1 MQQGQRKLLISVV
14 ATVIA
19 VVGAWLVLWVFG
31 AVPPPGQKVA
41 LFKMSDRLADLQ
53 VVDTANGL
61 RFQFEDRQL
70 TPQAFAEELQ
80 QRRPE
85 GRRTWLFSTLN
96 ITSATGI
103 FWVAVG
109 LLGQVLF
116 TGRMIVQWLASEKE
130 KRSVVPTSFWWMSLG
145 GATMLI
151 VYFIWRVDIVGVI
164 GQSTGWFIYV
174 RNLWFVYGKPVKSG
188 QK

>member
-1 MQQGQRKLLISVV
+1 MQRGRRKLLIFVA

-19 VVGAWLVLWVFG
+19 VVGAWLVLWALG
-31 AVPPPGQKVA
+31 AVPPPGQKVGM
-41 LFKMSDRLADLQ
+41 FKMSDRLADLQ
-53 VVDTANGL
+53 VVEAVDGL
-61 RFQFEDRQL
+61 RFQFDGQQL
-70 TPQAFAEELQ
+70 TPQVFAEELKN
-80 QRRPE
+80 RRPE
-85 GRRTWLFSTLN
+85 WRRGLLYSTLN
-96 ITSATGI
+96 ITSTTGI
-103 FWVAVG
+103 FWVGVG

-116 TGRMIVQWLASEKE
+116 TGRMIVQWIASEKE

-174 RNLWFVYGKPVKSG
+174 RNLWFVYGKSAH
-188 QK
+188 